1 MRQGQDYFVGAKHS
15 FPRFRFRATN
25 SATISNGLTF
35 SIHKQYVLDEPFK
48 VGLSCVQSADELHL
62 ELHYDANL
70 YQRADIARLAE
81 EFQTLVSSAV
91 VNPDATLGRIA
102 NRRRRRTTN
111 RRQLQRHRRRLSH
124 RPSRSRTV
132 RSAS

>member
-1 MRQGQDYFVGAKHS
+1 MRQGQDYFVGETFLS
-15 FPRFRFRATN
+15 PV
-25 SATISNGLTF
+25 SISSNELRNDPNGLTF

-70 YQRADIARLAE
+70 YQRADIACLAE

-91 VNPDATLGRIA
+91 AT
-102 NRRRRRTTN
+102 RT
-111 RRQLQRHRRRLSH
+111 QH
-124 RPSRSRTV
+124 
-132 RSAS
+132 